1 VLAEPRTVRL
11 GERDLPYLLKRSAKR
26 RRAVLMVDE
35 RGLVVHVPWRASE
48 RHIGEVIA
56 EAQSWILRK
65 LAEWERKKPRQRSWA
80 CGERIDFLGRQ
91 LSLQLVSREG
101 RAIAQLKDGHALELS
116 LAPPHT
122 PERVR
127 EAVVGWYRR
136 HAGSHFAERVQHFC
150 GKLEVPAP
158 RVLLSSARTRWGS
171 CNADGE
177 IRLNWRLM
185 QAGEHV
191 IDYVVAHEV
200 AHLKIMSHSTRF
212 WRTVQRLYPDY
223 EAARAELSAMSQH
236 FMAL

>member
-1 VLAEPRTVRL
+1 MLTEPRTVRL
-11 GERDLPYLLKRSAKR
+11 GERDLPYLLKRSVQR
-26 RRAVLMVDE
+26 RRLVLLVDE

-48 RHIGEVIA
+48 RHISQAIGQ
-56 EAQSWILRK
+56 AQSWILRK
-65 LAEWERKKPRQRSWA
+65 LAEWESKKPRQRSWTG
-80 CGERIDFLGRQ
+80 GEALDFLGRQ
-91 LSLQLVSREG
+91 LTLQLQTRDG
-101 RAIAQLKDGHALELS
+101 PAIAQLRDGSALELS
-116 LAPPHT
+116 LAEPHT

-127 EAVVGWYRR
+127 TAVVSWYRR

-150 GKLEVPAP
+150 TRLEVPAP

-185 QAGEHV
+185 QAAGDV

-200 AHLKIMSHSTRF
+200 AHLKVMSHSTRF
-212 WRTVQRLYPDY
+212 WRTVQRLCPDY
-223 EAARAELSAMSQH
+223 EAAKAELSAMSLH

>member
-1 VLAEPRTVRL
+1 MLAEPRTVRL

-223 EAARAELSAMSQH
+223 EAARAELGAMSQH

>member
-116 LAPPHT
+116 LATPHT

-223 EAARAELSAMSQH
+223 EAARAELGAMSQH

>member
-185 QAGEHV
+185 QAGGHV

>member
-1 VLAEPRTVRL
+1 MRL
-11 GERDLPYLLKRSAKR
+11 GERELTYLLKRSAKR

-48 RHIGEVIA
+48 RHIAQVIA

-65 LAEWERKKPRQRSWA
+65 LAEWEGKKPLQRRWA
-80 CGERIDFLGRQ
+80 GGEALDFLGRQ

-116 LAPPHT
+116 LATPHT

-127 EAVVGWYRR
+127 EAVVAWYRR

-150 GKLEVPAP
+150 AKLDLPAP

-171 CNADGE
+171 CNAGGE

-185 QAGEHV
+185 QAAGHV

-200 AHLKIMSHSTRF
+200 AHLKVMSHSTRF
-212 WRTVQRLYPDY
+212 WRTVQRLCPDY
-223 EAARAELSAMSQH
+223 EAAKAELSAMSLH